1 MYAFWSGRF
10 AIPETNALKRISY
23 GILGMLTPSSVAGMQ
38 LIRWG
43 ENMIALV
50 VGSVG
55 ECCSDP
61 SYYSNC
67 YILVKDRRFS
77 IECP

>member
-1 MYAFWSGRF
+1 MHAFWSGRF

-23 GILGMLTPSSVAGMQ
+23 DILGMLTPSSVAGMQ

-50 VGSVG
+50 VG
-55 ECCSDP
+55 
-61 SYYSNC
+61 
-67 YILVKDRRFS
+67 
-77 IECP
+77 